1 MPNYYDLGDYLFVS
15 MSPSGKG
22 ISNKSIVGS
31 IYYQYG
37 RMRLVHAHGPTIEIR
52 PYDEYVAYF
61 VLPIR
66 YNKSEF
72 SFKGR
77 SFGEIYN
84 CISTKL
90 EGLLLD
96 ITDSYFIHEVSKK
109 CEITCQTQPI
119 YPEMNNY
126 FLYEIYFN
134 KYTFIATDQHHSR
147 GYPRR
152 VEIQYIDTIGEQM
165 SDYAQKYYGEK
176 TDNDAIYGC
185 FYSFYNYYS
194 ILPPFDLYNPMKL
207 YDD

>member
-1 MPNYYDLGDYLFVS
+1 MPSYYQLGDYLFVS

-66 YNKSEF
+66 YNKFEF

-77 SFGEIYN
+77 SFGEIYK
-84 CISTKL
+84 CIFTKL

-96 ITDSYFIHEVSKK
+96 ITDSTFIYEVSEK

-152 VEIQYIDTIGEQM
+152 VERQYIDTIGGKM
-165 SDYAQKYYGEK
+165 FYYAQGRHDIK

-185 FYSFYNYYS
+185 FYSFYNS
-194 ILPPFDLYNPMKL
+194 IHCFPPFDLYNPMKP